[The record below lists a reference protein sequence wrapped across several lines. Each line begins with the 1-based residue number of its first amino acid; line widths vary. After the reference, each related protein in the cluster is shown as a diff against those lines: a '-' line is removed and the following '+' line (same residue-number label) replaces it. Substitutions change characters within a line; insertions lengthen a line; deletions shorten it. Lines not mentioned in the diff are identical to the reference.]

1 LRKCE
6 AMVDGASLDGLKVV
20 DLTTT
25 FMGPYCTTLL
35 AQLGAEVLKVESPEG
50 DVARRA
56 GDQRKSQMSPV
67 FLNANRGKR
76 SIALDLK
83 DERARDV
90 LLRII
95 AQSDVLVHNMR
106 PDAAERLGLS
116 YKDVCEINSRL
127 LYCALCGFGSDGPYR
142 DKAAYDDVI
151 QAASGLAALQAGDSE
166 PTYVRSTVVDKI
178 VALFGLSAILAS
190 LHERDRSGIGQ
201 YIEVPMYETMV
212 EFLLFEQ
219 QGGWIYDPPDGSP
232 GYART
237 ASPYRRPYPTSD
249 GYIAVLVYTDA
260 QWRSFFDI
268 IGRAELADEPSY
280 RTIAER
286 TENVDELYALVE
298 HELSKNSTQYWLQEL
313 ERVGIPAAPVQS
325 VCDLFSDPHLSAVKL
340 FESVN
345 HPTEGPLR
353 QARMPARFSR
363 SGMRSADVRPTP
375 KLSEHTDA
383 VLLELGYDQAQID
396 ALHSAGVIGPAE
408 AM

>member
-1 LRKCE
+1 
-6 AMVDGASLDGLKVV
+6 MVEGASLYGLRVV

-25 FMGPYCTTLL
+25 FMGPYCTTLM
-35 AQLGAEVLKVESPEG
+35 AQLGAEVIKVESPAG

-56 GDQRKSQMSPV
+56 GDQRGNQMSPV

-83 DERARDV
+83 DERAREV
-90 LLRII
+90 LLQIL
-95 AQSDVLVHNMR
+95 AESDVFVHNMR
-106 PDAAERLGLS
+106 PEAVTRLGLS
-116 YKDVCEINSRL
+116 YERVSQANPRL

-151 QAASGLAALQAGDSE
+151 QAASGLAALQASDSE
-166 PTYVRSTVVDKI
+166 PTYVRSTVVDKV

-190 LHERDRSGIGQ
+190 LHERDRSGLGQ

-219 QGGWIYDPPDGSP
+219 QGGWIYDPPAGDP

-237 ASPYRRPYPTSD
+237 ASPYRRPYRTSD

-260 QWRSFFDI
+260 QWRSFFDM
-268 IGRAELADEPSY
+268 IGRSELADDPSY

-286 TENVDELYALVE
+286 TDKVDELYALVE
-298 HELSKNSTQYWLQEL
+298 HELSQNTTEHWLAQL

-325 VCDLFSDPHLSAVKL
+325 VPDLFFDPHLRAVDL
-340 FESVN
+340 FESIN

-363 SGMRSADVRPTP
+363 SGMPSADVRPTP
-375 KLSEHTDA
+375 RLSEHTDA
-383 VLLELGYDQAQID
+383 VLAELGYDQTQID
-396 ALHSAGVIGPAE
+396 ALYRAGVIGRDDTG
-408 AM
+408 